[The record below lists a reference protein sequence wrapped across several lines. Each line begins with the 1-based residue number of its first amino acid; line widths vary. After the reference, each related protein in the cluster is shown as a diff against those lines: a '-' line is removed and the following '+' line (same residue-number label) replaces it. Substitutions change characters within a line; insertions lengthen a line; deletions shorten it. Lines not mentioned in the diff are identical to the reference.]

1 MERDIVF
8 GMGRRSLHTP
18 EELRQLILASA
29 RKIIEKQG
37 LPGLSARE
45 IARSIEYSPGT
56 LYNIF
61 ENLDDVLLTLQVEML
76 RDVACQLAETPIG
89 ATPALHID
97 ALAKTYVDYAL
108 RNRKLWNLLF
118 SHSLPTTA
126 APSKA
131 LHDYVFAIGDTV
143 SGALA
148 PLMIGAS
155 AAEKNLAARVL
166 WAGVHGITAI
176 AVTDK
181 APFLTVTTALDYTH
195 TLTQTFLDGL
205 VANQTIAVSA

>member
-1 MERDIVF
+1 
-8 GMGRRSLHTP
+8 MGRRSLHTP
-18 EELRQLILASA
+18 EELRQLILTSA

-61 ENLDDVLLTLQVEML
+61 ENLDDVLLTLQIEML
-76 RDVACQLAETPIG
+76 RDVASQLAETPVG
-89 ATPALHID
+89 ATPALHIE

-118 SHSLPTTA
+118 SHSLPTTVS
-126 APSKA
+126 PSKV
-131 LHDYVFAIGDTV
+131 LHDYVFSIGDTV
-143 SGALA
+143 CAALA

-155 AAEKNLAARVL
+155 AEEKSLAARVL

-181 APFLTVTTALDYTH
+181 APVLTASTALDYTH
-195 TLTQTFLDGL
+195 VLTQTFLDGL
-205 VANQTIAVSA
+205 VANRNVAASA